1 VPIEF
6 DPDQLDSLKQ
16 MPGAHL
22 LNFARGRVAPRFIAG
37 ISMGMDVLERKH
49 VGVKAQF
56 DLENIA
62 NAAFVYN
69 FGNPFSGTHFGNPRL
84 FAGRLHFNFK

>member
-49 VGVKAQF
+49 VGVKGA
-56 DLENIA
+56 I
-62 NAAFVYN
+62 
-69 FGNPFSGTHFGNPRL
+69 
-84 FAGRLHFNFK
+84 